1 MAKKCKQPNCVNNS
15 YGEYC
20 WMHKPRKPIK
30 KLKRPKQ
37 KGKEYERWRKF
48 REEVATPYL
57 DKTYGHRCVDC
68 GVGGKLDI
76 DHLITRGSRPDL
88 KYDLQN
94 LMYRCRMCHI
104 VKTNKG
110 GI

>member
-1 MAKKCKQPNCVNNS
+1 MSKSCLRCGAGC

-20 WMHKPRKPIK
+20 FRCKPRKPIDRIT
-30 KLKRPKQ
+30 RPKQ

-48 REEVATPYL
+48 REEVAIPYL
-57 DKTYGHRCVDC
+57 DSNYGRKCVDC
-68 GVGGKLDI
+68 GAEGALDI
-76 DHLITRGSRPDL
+76 DHIKNRGSRPDL

-104 VKTNKG
+104 IKTNKG